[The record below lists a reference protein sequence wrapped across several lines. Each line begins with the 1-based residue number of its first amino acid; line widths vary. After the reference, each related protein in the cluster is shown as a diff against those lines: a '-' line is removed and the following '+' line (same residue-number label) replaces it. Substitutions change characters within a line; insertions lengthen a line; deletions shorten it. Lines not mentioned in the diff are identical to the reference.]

1 MRPVANLRFKSCGY
15 GPFQCGTEEPRRF
28 RGLLMRFL
36 LRMAFWLTVILALLP
51 SGGSQPTP
59 KVNVSAGDAMSAA
72 QATVSDMGSFCERQ
86 PNACS
91 VGSQAATVVGQ
102 RAQAGAKML
111 YEYFNE
117 HFGAHDAGSQ
127 ENASTG
133 KTVPLPPS
141 RPSQHTLSPTDL
153 APAWRGPQP
162 RKEARGD
169 RPV

>member
-1 MRPVANLRFKSCGY
+1 
-15 GPFQCGTEEPRRF
+15 
-28 RGLLMRFL
+28 MRFL

-59 KVNVSAGDAMSAA
+59 KINVNAGQALSAG
-72 QATVSDMGSFCERQ
+72 QAPASDMGSLCERQ

-91 VGSQAATVVGQ
+91 VGAQAATTIGQ
-102 RAQAGAKML
+102 RAQGGAKML

-117 HFGAHDAGSQ
+117 HFGARDAGPHES
-127 ENASTG
+127 ASTG
-133 KTVPLPPS
+133 TAVPLPPS
-141 RPSQHTLSPTDL
+141 RPSQQTLSPTDL